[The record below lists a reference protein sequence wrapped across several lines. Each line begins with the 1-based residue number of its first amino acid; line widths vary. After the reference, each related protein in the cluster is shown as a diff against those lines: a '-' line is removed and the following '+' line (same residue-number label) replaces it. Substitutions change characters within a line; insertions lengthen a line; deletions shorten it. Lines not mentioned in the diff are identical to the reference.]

1 MENGRAVSVD
11 SRAAVCYMTFGV
23 RERTPAGFAF
33 PEEHP
38 FAF

>member
-1 MENGRAVSVD
+1 MENTNFVGVD
-11 SRAAVCYMTFGV
+11 SRARVCYMTFGV
-23 RERTPAGFAF
+23 RERSHAGFAF